1 MRDFI
6 LHTLVC
12 VGTGLGL
19 LSGALT
25 TQVSAQ
31 EKSDPSAAQYDEAQ
45 VAYSQACLDL
55 ARFELK
61 SAEAV
66 KSSLSIGALER
77 RRLAV
82 KVAEERLKVAMSQD
96 TDKDTSKVRLRF
108 AEETAKKAR
117 QDYLRASASTTF
129 SSSQI
134 EHLRLKSEVA
144 KRKFEVM
151 QNPVHLMSIMDHMH
165 WEIERL
171 NDAVTALELKL
182 QEVER

>member
-1 MRDFI
+1 MRAFL
-6 LHTLVC
+6 LHALVC
-12 VGTGLGL
+12 VGTGIGL
-19 LSGALT
+19 LSGVLMA
-25 TQVSAQ
+25 QVSAQ
-31 EKSDPSAAQYDEAQ
+31 ERSDASAIQYDEAQ

-61 SAEAV
+61 SAESV

-82 KVAEERLKVAMSQD
+82 KVAEERLKVAMSQEAD
-96 TDKDTSKVRLRF
+96 RDTSKVRLRF
-108 AEETAKKAR
+108 AEETARKAK

-134 EHLRLKSEVA
+134 EHLRLKAEVA
-144 KRKFEVM
+144 KRKFEIM
-151 QNPVHLMSIMDHMH
+151 QNPVHLMSIMDHLH